1 LLGKPSKIEAT
12 ICTLFFGKTID
23 CPLEVVVVDNNCLIA
38 ESFCSWALPAAHV
51 LRKPVLQVGQGPGTR
66 LFRLGRLLSIQ
77 IDEIFEY
84 LKSIKLADVFNTQLT
99 HG

>member
-1 LLGKPSKIEAT
+1 
-12 ICTLFFGKTID
+12 
-23 CPLEVVVVDNNCLIA
+23 
-38 ESFCSWALPAAHV
+38 